1 MKHSKFLGVLAAT
14 LCLGLG
20 ALASCDGGNTNPDA
34 STSEKHKHKAAE
46 GAEWKADDNN
56 HWHECEAGDGAQVD
70 KAKHTADETKTKI
83 TKAATCTE
91 AGTAEETCKVC
102 GKKYT
107 ATIKA
112 TGHTYAKGDDGE
124 DVVTWTKQATCTEAG
139 EGTKECTVCHEKTA
153 VTKEALGHTYEQE
166 NGEDKVTWTK
176 QATCTEAGVG
186 EKECTRCHE
195 KETVTKEALGHDIHL
210 AEDTG
215 EPEAGK
221 AKVRMYECSRCDVS
235 YFGFKATEVTEASR
249 GHLTF
254 TGTGEDAGAS
264 FWGRPIGNALALD
277 ENGTS
282 VNQQGD
288 ECVYDV
294 DETGDFFEYVF
305 DLNAEQVAS
314 IGKCRLYCEASAAN
328 YLSGDFWGRDQQG
341 TDWTRGYYIDGAE
354 DHVEKDATTGET
366 TMIQDNT
373 TASRETPS
381 TAGVPETLEDGTT
394 PKMVAKGKAITDAR
408 YILYVDGEV
417 KQFESMTDIPA
428 TVSKGTQKDTYVMP
442 YTFESLKVGENRISL
457 RMAGGYRSTFYNFTF
472 RHVEDAEP
480 TEPETPAHVH
490 DFSTETP
497 VAAKADGYVAYRT
510 AECAEDHAKAI
521 KIRALD
527 GTLASG
533 SSFKTGGADDANW
546 MKLKADTNSVSY
558 KFDYTGT
565 ATTAK
570 LYQFAYMDGWTTQAN
585 QDATYQTNGSGSAS
599 GCNFGIKWNN
609 AEMTIDAT
617 AKATSYSELL
627 KNATYVVADSTRIS
641 KADLVLI
648 GDVNLANGDNT
659 FTYTRNGSLN
669 MLVKDFVIVI
679 G

>member
-20 ALASCDGGNTNPDA
+20 ALASCDGGNTTPDA

-70 KAKHTADETKTKI
+70 KAKHTADETKTKV

-112 TGHTYAKGDDGE
+112 TGHTYAKGEDGE

-186 EKECTRCHE
+186 EKECTRCHA

-408 YILYVDGEV
+408 YILYVDGQV
-417 KQFESMTDIPA
+417 KAFESMTDIPA
-428 TVSKGTQKDTYVMP
+428 TVTKGTQKDTYVMP

-480 TEPETPAHVH
+480 AAPAHVH
-490 DFSTETP
+490 EWGTETP
-497 VAAKADGYVAYRT
+497 VAAKGDGYVGYRT
-510 AECAEDHAKAI
+510 ATCAADNAKEI

-527 GTLASG
+527 GTFATG
-533 SSFKTGGADDANW
+533 SSNKNGTPDGY
-546 MKLKADTNSVSY
+546 MKLNDNGNSISY
-558 KFDYTGT
+558 KFDWDGA

-570 LYQFAYMDGWTTQAN
+570 LYQFGFMDGWRSNSGKGYTSV
-585 QDATYQTNGSGSAS
+585 GSKGSLGAS
-599 GCNFGIKWNN
+599 GANFSVTWNN
-609 AEMTIDAT
+609 ADVAIDAT
-617 AKATSYSELL
+617 ALSSTFAQLLADATVDAGTD
-627 KNATYVVADSTRIS
+627 NS
-641 KADLVLI
+641 KAGPCLI
-648 GDVNLANGDNT
+648 GEVSLAHGDNT
-659 FTYTRNGSLN
+659 FSFIRNTSYNLA
-669 MLVKDFVIVI
+669 VSDFVLVI
-679 G
+679 E

>member
-20 ALASCDGGNTNPDA
+20 ALASCDGGNTTPDA
-34 STSEKHKHKAAE
+34 STSEKHKHEAAE

-56 HWHECEAGDGAQVD
+56 HWHECKAGDGAQVD
-70 KAKHTADETKTKI
+70 KAKHTADETKTNV

-112 TGHTYAKGDDGE
+112 TGHTYAKGEDGQ
-124 DVVTWTKQATCTEAG
+124 DVVTWAKEANCTEAG
-139 EGTKECTVCHEKTA
+139 EGTKECTVCHEKAA

-166 NGEDKVTWTK
+166 NGEDKVVWTK
-176 QATCTEAGVG
+176 EASCTEAGVG

-195 KETVTKEALGHDIHL
+195 KETVTKAALDHDIHL

-305 DLNAEQVAS
+305 DLNADQVAS
-314 IGKCRLYCEASAAN
+314 IGKCRLYVEASAAN

-341 TDWTRGYYIDGAE
+341 EDWTRGYYIDGADE
-354 DHVEKDATTGET
+354 HVEKDATTGET

-381 TAGVPETLEDGTT
+381 TAGVPETLADGTT

-417 KQFESMTDIPA
+417 KAFESMTDIPA
-428 TVSKGTQKDTYVMP
+428 NVSKGTQKDTYVMP

-480 TEPETPAHVH
+480 AAPAHAH
-490 DFSTETP
+490 EWGTETD
-497 VAAKADGYVAYRT
+497 VAAKGEGYVAYKT
-510 AECAEDHAKAI
+510 ATCAADNAKQIRIAARSGSLVGSSTI
-521 KIRALD
+521 KD
-527 GTLASG
+527 GTPESFVKLNSSG
-533 SSFKTGGADDANW
+533 
-546 MKLKADTNSVSY
+546 NSISY

-565 ATTAK
+565 SNTTAK
-570 LYQFAYMDGWTTQAN
+570 LYQYACMDGWGSNGNHT
-585 QDATYQTNGSGSAS
+585 ATYASNGSGAAS

-617 AKATSYSELL
+617 AKATNYETLLAGGTENGPADGYS
-627 KNATYVVADSTRIS
+627 KVNAC
-641 KADLVLI
+641 LI
-648 GDVNLANGDNT
+648 GEVTLVPGDNT

-669 MLVKDFVIVI
+669 MLVKDYLIVI

>member
-20 ALASCDGGNTNPDA
+20 ALASCTGGNTTPDA

-56 HWHECEAGDGAQVD
+56 HWHECEAGDGGIVD
-70 KAKHTADETKTKI
+70 KAKHTADETKTKVI
-83 TKAATCTE
+83 KAATCTE
-91 AGTAEETCKVC
+91 AGSAEETCKVC

-107 ATIKA
+107 VTIKA
-112 TGHTYAKGDDGE
+112 TGHTYEKGE
-124 DVVTWTKQATCTEAG
+124 DGKDKVTWTKEATCTEGG

-153 VTKEALGHTYEQE
+153 VTAEPLGHVYEQE

-176 QATCTEAGVG
+176 EATCTEAGVG

-210 AEDTG
+210 AESEG

-264 FWGRPIGNALALD
+264 FWGRPIGNAIALD

-305 DLNAEQVAS
+305 DLTAEQVAS

-341 TDWTRGYYIDGAE
+341 TDWTRGYYIDGADE
-354 DHVEKDATTGET
+354 HVEKDADGNDV
-366 TMIQDNT
+366 MIQDNT

-394 PKMVAKGKAITDAR
+394 AKMVKKGKAITDAR

-417 KQFESMTDIPA
+417 KAFESMTDIPA
-428 TVSKGTQKDTYVMP
+428 TVRNGTQKDTYVMP

-480 TEPETPAHVH
+480 AAPAHVH
-490 DFSTETP
+490 EWGTETP
-497 VAAKADGYVAYRT
+497 VAAKGDGYVGYKT
-510 AECAEDHAKAI
+510 ATCAADTAKEI

-527 GTLASG
+527 GTFATG
-533 SSFKTGGADDANW
+533 SSNKDGTPAGY
-546 MKLKADTNSVSY
+546 MKLNGNGNSISY
-558 KFDYTGT
+558 KFDWDGA

-570 LYQFAYMDGWTTQAN
+570 LYQFGFMDGWRSNSGKGYTSV
-585 QDATYQTNGSGSAS
+585 GSKGALGAS
-599 GCNFGIKWNN
+599 GANFSVTWNN
-609 AEMTIDAT
+609 ADVAIDAT
-617 AKATSYSELL
+617 ALSSTFAQLLADATVDAGDD
-627 KNATYVVADSTRIS
+627 NS
-641 KADLVLI
+641 KAGPCLI
-648 GDVNLANGDNT
+648 GEVSLAHGDNT
-659 FTYTRNGSLN
+659 FSFIRNTSYNLA
-669 MLVKDFVIVI
+669 VSDFVLVI
-679 G
+679 E